1 MTASRHSPLRTVAWS
16 IVMVGVAVPVA
27 VALYQ
32 VRTVLMLV
40 YVSGLLAIGL
50 APIVRAVER
59 QKMLPVGTRRFPRW
73 VAILTLY
80 VALLSVL
87 VGVGFAVV
95 PPLVAQAQALS
106 RRIPDLFARAQQFLM
121 DRGLIDHE
129 LTMTEAL
136 QKAPSGVLSSGGD
149 AVATVIGAVMGIAG
163 GVFGLLTILILTFYM
178 LVESDTIFRRF
189 VRLFPV
195 EQRLRV
201 ATVSSDISMKVSA
214 WLGGQLLLGAIIGVT
229 ATVGLWLIGVPYF
242 FVLGLIAGIGEL
254 IPMVG
259 PLLSAIPAIVVALTV
274 SPGLALATAVFF
286 LAQQQFENHLLVP
299 KLMERQVGVS
309 AVTVIVALLIGG
321 SLLGIV
327 GALVGGF
334 LAGLLLPGGGGDYI
348 NDFSITTIVVAVI
361 GAVIVVVGWNALRGR
376 SRTGR
381 GPI

>member
-16 IVMVGVAVPVA
+16 IVMVGVAVLVA

-149 AVATVIGAVMGIAG
+149 AVATVIGAVMGLAG

-327 GALVGGF
+327 GAL
-334 LAGLLLPGGGGDYI
+334 LAVPTAAALQVIIDELTE
-348 NDFSITTIVVAVI
+348 NDT
-361 GAVIVVVGWNALRGR
+361 
-376 SRTGR
+376 
-381 GPI
+381 P

>member
-1 MTASRHSPLRTVAWS
+1 MSSTQHSPLRTVAWS
-16 IVMVGVAVPVA
+16 IVMVAVAVLVA

-40 YVSGLLAIGL
+40 YVSGLLAVGL

-59 QKMLPVGTRRFPRW
+59 QKFLPVGTRRFPRW

-80 VALLSVL
+80 LMLLAVV
-87 VGVGFAVV
+87 VGTGFAIV
-95 PPLVAQAQALS
+95 PPLVRQAQALS
-106 RRIPDLFARAQQFLM
+106 KRLPDLFTRAQQFLL

-129 LTMTEAL
+129 LTMSEAL
-136 QKAPSGVLSSGGD
+136 QKAPSGMLSTGGD
-149 AVATVIGAVMGIAG
+149 AVATVVGAVIGLAG
-163 GVFGLLTILILTFYM
+163 GVFGVVTILILTFYM

-201 ATVSSDISMKVSA
+201 ATVSSDISLKVSA
-214 WLGGQLLLGAIIGVT
+214 WLGGQLLLGLIIGTT
-229 ATVGLWLIGVPYF
+229 ATIGLWLLGVPYY

-259 PLLSAIPAIVVALTV
+259 PLLSAIPAVVVALTV
-274 SPGLALATAVFF
+274 SPGLALAVAVFF

-309 AVTVIVALLIGG
+309 AVTVIIALLVGG

-327 GALVGGF
+327 GAL
-334 LAGLLLPGGGGDYI
+334 LAVPTAAALQ
-348 NDFSITTIVVAVI
+348 
-361 GAVIVVVGWNALRGR
+361 VIVDELTDTDDGTA
-376 SRTGR
+376 
-381 GPI
+381 

>member
-16 IVMVGVAVPVA
+16 IVMVGVAVLVA

-59 QKMLPVGTRRFPRW
+59 QKILPVGTRRFPRW

-80 VALLSVL
+80 VALLSVV

-95 PPLVAQAQALS
+95 PPLAAQAQALS

-149 AVATVIGAVMGIAG
+149 AVATVIGAVMGLAG

-214 WLGGQLLLGAIIGVT
+214 WLGGQLLLGGIIGVT

-286 LAQQQFENHLLVP
+286 LAQQQFETHLLVP

-327 GALVGGF
+327 GAL
-334 LAGLLLPGGGGDYI
+334 LAVPTAAALQVIIDELTE
-348 NDFSITTIVVAVI
+348 NDV
-361 GAVIVVVGWNALRGR
+361 
-376 SRTGR
+376 
-381 GPI
+381 

>member
-1 MTASRHSPLRTVAWS
+1 
-16 IVMVGVAVPVA
+16 MVGIAVLVAA
-27 VALYQ
+27 ALYQ

-59 QKMLPVGTRRFPRW
+59 QKVLPVGTRRFPRW

-80 VALLSVL
+80 VALLSVV

-95 PPLVAQAQALS
+95 PPLVEQAQALS
-106 RRIPDLFARAQQFLM
+106 RRLPDLFARAQQFLV

-149 AVATVIGAVMGIAG
+149 AVATVIGAVIGLAG
-163 GVFGLLTILILTFYM
+163 GVFGLVTILILTFYM

-309 AVTVIVALLIGG
+309 AVTVIIALLIGG

-327 GALVGGF
+327 GAL
-334 LAGLLLPGGGGDYI
+334 LAVPTAAALY
-348 NDFSITTIVVAVI
+348 
-361 GAVIVVVGWNALRGR
+361 VIVDELTENDDE
-376 SRTGR
+376 
-381 GPI
+381 

>member
-1 MTASRHSPLRTVAWS
+1 VTSSRHSPLRTVAWS
-16 IVMVGVAVPVA
+16 IVMVGVAVLLA

-59 QKMLPVGTRRFPRW
+59 QKRLPVGTRRFPRW

-80 VALLSVL
+80 VALLSVV
-87 VGVGFAVV
+87 VGVGFAIV

-106 RRIPDLFARAQQFLM
+106 RRLPDLFARVQQFLV

-149 AVATVIGAVMGIAG
+149 AVATVIGAVIGLAG

-229 ATVGLWLIGVPYF
+229 ATVGLWLIGVPYY

-309 AVTVIVALLIGG
+309 AVTVIIALLIGG

-327 GALVGGF
+327 GAL
-334 LAGLLLPGGGGDYI
+334 LAVPTAAALQVIIDELTE
-348 NDFSITTIVVAVI
+348 NDDVT
-361 GAVIVVVGWNALRGR
+361 
-376 SRTGR
+376 
-381 GPI
+381 